1 MKDIP
6 DCLVRAYMLY
16 VLYLVITRG
25 LMDQNI
31 FSIKTAVYLFA
42 KILNSS
48 YIQENLNAEIFS
60 EYLGAVP
67 IFHAEITLGF
77 V

>member
-1 MKDIP
+1 MP
-6 DCLVRAYMLY
+6 Y

-25 LMDQNI
+25 LMDENI
-31 FSIKTAVYLFA
+31 YSIKTAVCLFVE
-42 KILNSS
+42 ILNGS
-48 YIQENLNAEIFS
+48 YIQENLNAEIFL

-67 IFHAEITLGF
+67 ILHADIALGY

>member
-1 MKDIP
+1 MP
-6 DCLVRAYMLY
+6 Y

-25 LMDQNI
+25 LMDENI
-31 FSIKTAVYLFA
+31 YSIKTALCLFVE
-42 KILNSS
+42 ILNDS
-48 YIQENLNAEIFS
+48 YIQENLNAEIFL

-67 IFHAEITLGF
+67 ILHADIALGY

>member
-1 MKDIP
+1 
-6 DCLVRAYMLY
+6 MLY

-25 LMDQNI
+25 LMDENI
-31 FSIKTAVYLFA
+31 YSIKTAVCLFVE
-42 KILNSS
+42 ILNGS
-48 YIQENLNAEIFS
+48 YIQENLNAEIFL

-67 IFHAEITLGF
+67 ILHADIALGY